1 MRLLSHKPDPGPSPV
16 KTRAKRES
24 DKKESPPSAQDG
36 QDLFLKTIETALEED
51 LVNRKCVHVLLL
63 LDTVLIILYSRMI
76 IFIQLNDHFI
86 QRNDHFIQRN
96 DQFIQQSPSFFMLL
110 SKSSSSVVVVVE
122 FPS

>member
-1 MRLLSHKPDPGPSPV
+1 MQQMRLLSHKPDPGPSPV

-36 QDLFLKTIETALEED
+36 QDLFLKTIQTALEED

-76 IFIQLNDHFI
+76 ILYSGMIILYSGMIILFSGTLIFFNAALKI
-86 QRNDHFIQRN
+86 K
-96 DQFIQQSPSFFMLL
+96 QQCCCCCRVP
-110 SKSSSSVVVVVE
+110 
-122 FPS
+122 